1 VRTITRTSQFDE
13 FYGSL
18 PAKVRAKVDY
28 ALNVMAEITVV
39 STKLVKRLVDTDFYE
54 LRISMGNEYRVILF
68 TIDHENLIEST
79 QILLLNGFV
88 KKSTKDYRKQIDIAD
103 KIVKTL

>member
-1 VRTITRTSQFDE
+1 MRKITRTSQFDE
-13 FYGSL
+13 FYSSL
-18 PAKVRAKVDY
+18 PTKVQAKVDY

-103 KIVKTL
+103 KIIKTL

>member
-1 VRTITRTSQFDE
+1 MRTITRTSQFDE
-13 FYGSL
+13 FYDSL
-18 PAKVRAKVDY
+18 PLKVQAKVDY
-28 ALNVMAEITVV
+28 ALNVMVEITVI

-54 LRISMGNEYRVILF
+54 LRISMDNEYRVILF

-103 KIVKTL
+103 KIIKTL

>member
-1 VRTITRTSQFDE
+1 MITRTSQFDE

-18 PAKVRAKVDY
+18 PAKVQAKVDY
-28 ALNVMAEITVV
+28 ALNVMAEITVI

-54 LRISMGNEYRVILF
+54 LRISMDNEYRVILF

-88 KKSTKDYRKQIDIAD
+88 KKSTKDYRKQIDIAE
-103 KIVKTL
+103 KIIKTL